1 LDQKADILFD
11 GCWRTGEGPEWK
23 SGSLLK
29 MVEFYLRLPE
39 QDKKESLVFLKN
51 TLQDMVSTLE
61 DSKQL

>member
-1 LDQKADILFD
+1 
-11 GCWRTGEGPEWK
+11 
-23 SGSLLK
+23 

-39 QDKKESLVFLKN
+39 QDKKESLAYLKN

>member
-1 LDQKADILFD
+1 
-11 GCWRTGEGPEWK
+11 
-23 SGSLLK
+23 

-61 DSKQL
+61 DSKQP